1 MKTFKNMLKGIRS
14 QETITDLTVITN
26 TNVHFSGKIDDFT
39 KNCDIN
45 MTLYRNDLLNKPVKA
60 KDSIGSHLFVFL
72 MDAKEEVEEQVA
84 KLGYSGTVEIATVS
98 VGRIIVFVNDER
110 LGVYDLNKHTFVDE
124 KE

>member
-26 TNVHFSGKIDDFT
+26 TKVHFFGKIDDFT

-84 KLGYSGTVEIATVS
+84 TLGYSGKVEIATAEI
-98 VGRIIVFVNDER
+98 GRIIVFVDDKR
-110 LGVYDLNKHTFVDE
+110 LGVYDLQRHTFVD
-124 KE
+124 

>member
-26 TNVHFSGKIDDFT
+26 TKVRFSGKIDDFT

-84 KLGYSGTVEIATVS
+84 KVGYSGTVEIATAS

-110 LGVYDLNKHTFVDE
+110 LGVYDLNKHTFVD
-124 KE
+124 